1 MSATLIRRPEAT
13 EYAPSYGAYVSQVPA
28 GDLLAILEDQRRD
41 TQLLL
46 AALPE
51 ATALHRYAP
60 GKWSVK
66 EVVGHLSDSERVFSY
81 RALRFARG
89 DAQPLVG
96 FDEQAWVP
104 AAGFDRRALPDL
116 LAELNAVRRA
126 TIALFRGCDAAAL
139 ARKGLANNREITV
152 RALAYVIAGHERHH
166 VAILRERYRV

>member
-1 MSATLIRRPEAT
+1 MTATLIPRPEAT
-13 EYAPSYGAYVSQVPA
+13 EYAPSYGAYISQVPG

-46 AALPE
+46 AALPKP
-51 ATALHRYAP
+51 TALHRYAP

-66 EVVGHLSDSERVFSY
+66 EVLGHLSDTERVFSY

-89 DAQPLVG
+89 DAQPLAG

-104 AAGFDRRALPDL
+104 AAGFDRRALADL
-116 LAELNAVRRA
+116 LADLDAVRRA
-126 TIALFRGCDAAAL
+126 TIALFRGLDAGAL
-139 ARKGLANNREITV
+139 ARKGTANNREITV

-166 VAILRERYRV
+166 VGILKERYRV